1 MASSTSPWA
10 CRMARAASSGSY
22 SDPSVMTRET
32 STPSWP
38 ATAAWSIGGRQV
50 SPRPCLAS
58 SAWALMMARSPP
70 LTATY
75 IGSVLLLWAGGQ
87 PGGAGQGRHRVVV
100 HQQQVDAAREESGVA
115 APRLGETVGGPR
127 GGERR
132 GAVDARSAGGEA
144 GRPGAA
150 ADVEHDRGG
159 QVRCFVGAQRQG
171 CQRGQRAGVGE
182 NEVGGRRV
190 GPACAGVEREP
201 GGDLGVAGERAAQP
215 ECALLVEQGK
225 RDGGEAAAERGG
237 RLGGPGQRVAA
248 GGVGERVEHGAEGTL
263 RVAGRVGEA

>member
-1 MASSTSPWA
+1 MASSTSPCA

-75 IGSVLLLWAGGQ
+75 IGSVLLLQAGGQ
-87 PGGAGQGRHRVVV
+87 PGGAGQGRDCVVVV
-100 HQQQVDAAREESGVA
+100 HQQQVDAARA
-115 APRLGETVGGPR
+115 AR
-127 GGERR
+127 
-132 GAVDARSAGGEA
+132 
-144 GRPGAA
+144 
-150 ADVEHDRGG
+150 
-159 QVRCFVGAQRQG
+159 
-171 CQRGQRAGVGE
+171 
-182 NEVGGRRV
+182 
-190 GPACAGVEREP
+190 
-201 GGDLGVAGERAAQP
+201 P
-215 ECALLVEQGK
+215 ECALCVDRGR
-225 RDGGEAAAERGG
+225 RDGAEAAAERGG

-248 GGVGERVEHGAEGTL
+248 GGVGERVE
-263 RVAGRVGEA
+263 